1 MLSSG
6 FMCTP
11 QFTHLY
17 SYFILCK
24 SFATPCIPCTDSH
37 FINRVIYSLYTRRV
51 KEELPVAF
59 SCSFTMLPGK
69 PLENAIIP
77 ARIGFTG
84 TVGERLLSIKE
95 TCISRLSVNLL
106 NTTFKERSFKVVWI
120 LAFIRRWLSVKS
132 FVDWILSLQRWL
144 DSIFLKHQLS
154 VGRGFPSL
162 GTEYGMVACHS
173 LN

>member
-6 FMCTP
+6 FICTS

-84 TVGERLLSIKE
+84 TVGELASEYKRDVHIAFKRQSFEHHFQGEIIQS
-95 TCISRLSVNLL
+95 CL
-106 NTTFKERSFKVVWI
+106 NSSFYTALAVCQI
-120 LAFIRRWLSVKS
+120 L
-132 FVDWILSLQRWL
+132 
-144 DSIFLKHQLS
+144 
-154 VGRGFPSL
+154 
-162 GTEYGMVACHS
+162 C
-173 LN
+173 